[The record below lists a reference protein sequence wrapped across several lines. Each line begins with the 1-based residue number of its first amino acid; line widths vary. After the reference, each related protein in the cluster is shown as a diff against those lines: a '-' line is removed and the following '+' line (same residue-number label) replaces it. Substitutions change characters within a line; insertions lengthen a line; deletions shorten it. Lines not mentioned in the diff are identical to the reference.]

1 MSGRTRSTRMR
12 YLLDAGFEYDSSLM
26 GDDVPY
32 ALRDGNASLLEF
44 PVDWTLDDSALR
56 PQPRSRLPD
65 ADLLAAT
72 RDGGLPPRVGRGLGI
87 RRAVD
92 LGLASGV
99 VGPPCQIQ
107 GGSRTSRLYARE
119 GRRLV
124 RAARPGVRPCAEA
137 DGGGALDTALR
148 ELPNLPKPAPRI
160 LQRTVSSGTERSH
173 ALALLPMLD
182 LSARSFSVGSRC
194 RLGAAGR

>member
-1 MSGRTRSTRMR
+1 MSGRTRSPRMR
-12 YLLDAGFEYDSSLM
+12 YLLDAGFEDDSSLM

-32 ALRDGNASLLEF
+32 ALRDGNASLFEF

-72 RDGGLPPRVGRGLGI
+72 CNGGFPQRVRRGLGI

-92 LGLASGV
+92 IGLASGI
-99 VGPPCQIQ
+99 VGPPRPIQ
-107 GGSRTSRLYARE
+107 GGARTSGPYARE

-124 RAARPGVRPCAEA
+124 RATRPGVRPCAEA

-148 ELPNLPKPAPRI
+148 DLPDLPKPAPRI
-160 LQRTVSSGTERSH
+160 LQRPVSRAH
-173 ALALLPMLD
+173 DAPLLALIPMLD
-182 LSARSFSVGSRC
+182 LSARWFSVSS
-194 RLGAAGR
+194 